1 MRNVPP
7 APDSSDPSLRTA
19 RALARVL
26 DSAVGIPGTRFRV
39 GLDAILGLIPGGGD
53 VAAAALSGYIV
64 LAAAKR
70 GVPRTVIAR
79 MLLNVLVDTAVGSVP
94 ILGDL
99 FDVAFKSNQRN
110 VALLERHEVEPGAV
124 RRQSK
129 GVVAAVI
136 VAVTLIALGIGVAAF
151 FIAQLLWRA
160 LTG

>member
-1 MRNVPP
+1 MRNSMP
-7 APDSSDPSLRTA
+7 APEAADSSVRTA

-26 DSAVGIPGTRFRV
+26 DSAVGIPGTPFRI

-53 VAAAALSGYIV
+53 VASAALSGYIV

-94 ILGDL
+94 ILGDI

-110 VALLERHEVEPGAV
+110 VALLERHDRQPGVV

-136 VAVTLIALGIGVAAF
+136 VAVVLIALGVGVAAF

-160 LTG
+160 LTQ